1 MSKKIAFGIVGSAII
16 FIIFSV
22 VPFLADAYAQIP
34 DFVGIKITSH
44 ATGQQVPVGQLTI
57 SGTSTDNATTDCTV
71 YTDWNN
77 TKPFQKAIATGS
89 GGVNDYSTW
98 SFTFTDKYHLITN
111 GTNELTSKL
120 SCISNPT
127 NLTKW
132 YSVNVI
138 AVGTNNQTLQPIETS
153 NDTAR
158 SLLYPI
164 PSVNDNQYR
173 VAARTFTISQSGI
186 ATASTT
192 TTTTI
197 TAAENACNKNLM
209 ISDII
214 SFGDDGEGDD
224 SIETNILDN
233 NLESRWS
240 VETVGSW
247 IQADLGVNN
256 VICSVDIAWYKGD
269 ARSHNFVISVSA
281 DGNRYTNV
289 YEGTSSGK
297 SLSSERYTFKEII
310 ARYVKITLNGNNEK
324 GNENWG
330 AITEI
335 DVNGSVATDKK
346 VLPSNTVMVTIG
358 GTYEPSSNYFALPH
372 EELKMDPNKLEGT
385 IGIYNSTTNNIIEE
399 YDLAFINVQLTDLS
413 RTLTITTS
421 LDHPTISGSVNSTLK
436 FMSPVDFQKG
446 GNYSSNTTTTA
457 NGGGNMLT
465 AKIDSKIY
473 DTKGTAVGNIFISP

>member
-1 MSKKIAFGIVGSAII
+1 MSKKIAFWILGSAII

-22 VPFLADAYAQIP
+22 LPFLADTYAQIP
-34 DFVGIKITSH
+34 DFVSIKITSH
-44 ATGQQVPVGQLTI
+44 TTGQQVPVGQLTI

-71 YTDWNN
+71 YADWNN
-77 TKPFQKAIATGS
+77 LKPFQKAVATGS

-98 SFTFTDKYHLITN
+98 NYTYTNNYHLITN

-138 AVGTNNQTLQPIETS
+138 AVGTNNQTLLPIETS

-158 SLLYPI
+158 SLLYSI
-164 PSVNDNQYR
+164 PSVKDNQYR
-173 VAARTFTISQSGI
+173 VTPRTFTISQSGI
-186 ATASTT
+186 ATTST

-197 TAAENACNKNLM
+197 TAVQNACNKNLM
-209 ISDII
+209 ISDIK

-233 NLESRWS
+233 NLKSRWS

-269 ARSHNFVISVSA
+269 ARSHNFVISVST

-297 SLSSERYTFKEII
+297 TLSSERYTFKEIT
-310 ARYVKITLNGNNEK
+310 ARYIKITLNGNNEK

-330 AITEI
+330 AVTEI
-335 DVNGSVATDKK
+335 DVNGSVATEEK
-346 VLPSNTVMVTIG
+346 VLPSNIVIVTIG
-358 GTYEPSSNYFALPH
+358 GTYEPSSNYFTLPH
-372 EELKMDPNKLEGT
+372 EELKLDPDKLEGT
-385 IGIYNSTTNNIIEE
+385 IGIYNSTTNKIIEE
-399 YDLAFINVQLTDLS
+399 YDLAFVNVQLTDLS

-421 LDHPTISGSVNSTLK
+421 LDHPTISGSVNSTLN
-436 FMSPVDFQKG
+436 FMSSVDFQKG
-446 GNYSSNTTTTA
+446 GNYSTNTTTTA
-457 NGGGNMLT
+457 NGGNMLT

-473 DTKGTAVGNIFISP
+473 DTKGTSVGNIFISP

>member
-1 MSKKIAFGIVGSAII
+1 MSKKIAFGIVGFAIV
-16 FIIFSV
+16 FIVFSI
-22 VPFLADAYAQIP
+22 VPFLTDAYAQTP
-34 DFVGIKITSH
+34 DVVGLKITSH
-44 ATGQQVPVGQLTI
+44 TTGQQVPAGDLTI
-57 SGTSTDNATTDCTV
+57 SGISTDNPTTDCTV
-71 YTDWNN
+71 YADWNN
-77 TKPFQKAIATGS
+77 LKPFQTAVATGP

-120 SCISNPT
+120 TCISNPT

-138 AVGTNNQTLQPIETS
+138 GVGTDNQTLQPIETS

-164 PSVNDNQYR
+164 PSVKDNQYR
-173 VAARTFTISQSGI
+173 LGARTFTISQSGI
-186 ATASTT
+186 ATTSTT

-197 TAAENACNKNLM
+197 TEAQSACNKNLM

-224 SIETNILDN
+224 SIERNILDN

-240 VETVGSW
+240 VETIGSW

-256 VICSVDIAWYKGD
+256 VICSIDIAWYMGN

-281 DGNRYTNV
+281 DGNSYTNV
-289 YEGTSSGK
+289 YEGTSTGK
-297 SLSSERYTFKEII
+297 TLSSERYTFKEII

-330 AITEI
+330 AITEM
-335 DVNGSVATDKK
+335 DVNGPMATDKK
-346 VLPSNTVMVTIG
+346 ALPSNTVTVTIR
-358 GTYEPSSNYFALPH
+358 GTYEPSSNYFSLPH

-385 IGIYNSTTNNIIEE
+385 LGIYDSTTNNIVEE
-399 YDLAFINVQLTDLS
+399 YDLAFVNVKLTDLF

-421 LDHPTISGSVNSTLK
+421 LDHPTIFGSVNSTLN

-446 GNYSSNTTTTA
+446 GNYSSNTTTA
-457 NGGGNMLT
+457 NAGNILT
-465 AKIDSKIY
+465 AKIDGKIY

>member
-1 MSKKIAFGIVGSAII
+1 
-16 FIIFSV
+16 
-22 VPFLADAYAQIP
+22 
-34 DFVGIKITSH
+34 
-44 ATGQQVPVGQLTI
+44 
-57 SGTSTDNATTDCTV
+57 
-71 YTDWNN
+71 
-77 TKPFQKAIATGS
+77 
-89 GGVNDYSTW
+89 
-98 SFTFTDKYHLITN
+98 
-111 GTNELTSKL
+111 
-120 SCISNPT
+120 
-127 NLTKW
+127 
-132 YSVNVI
+132 
-138 AVGTNNQTLQPIETS
+138 LQPIETS
-153 NDTAR
+153 NNTAR

-164 PSVNDNQYR
+164 PSVKDNQYR

-192 TTTTI
+192 TTTI
-197 TAAENACNKNLM
+197 TAAHNACNKNQM

-256 VICSVDIAWYKGD
+256 VIYSVDIAWYKGD
-269 ARSHNFVISVSA
+269 ARSHNFVISVST

-297 SLSSERYTFKEII
+297 TLSSERYTFKEIT

-335 DVNGSVATDKK
+335 HINGSVAIDKK
-346 VLPSNTVMVTIG
+346 VLPSNIVIVTIG
-358 GTYEPSSNYFALPH
+358 GTYDPSSNYFALPH

-399 YDLAFINVQLTDLS
+399 YDLAFVNVQLTDLS

-421 LDHPTISGSVNSTLK
+421 LDHPTISGSGNSTLK
-436 FMSPVDFQKG
+436 FISPVDFQKG
-446 GNYSSNTTTTA
+446 GNYSSNTTTQQTA
-457 NGGGNMLT
+457 
-465 AKIDSKIY
+465 
-473 DTKGTAVGNIFISP
+473 GTC